1 MKEMKVALV
10 TGAASGMGRISAKRL
25 AADGVH
31 VAAVDVNAEG
41 LNELKQESNN
51 ISVFP
56 CDLSDSNAVK
66 SMVQQVQSEVGSID
80 RVTNAGAIMPFGK
93 IADLSAESI
102 NQLMRINYE
111 GTVNIVA
118 NILPAMVEKD
128 AGQIILFGSIAGT
141 CPVENMSAYSASKA
155 AVNMY
160 GEILAK
166 ELEDT
171 NIRVLL
177 VCPAVTDTPL
187 MRFVDETDAPESIR
201 KSVKGGKLNDP
212 EEVVSAIERDIL
224 TDKIICYPT
233 PDALYATR
241 IRRFFPN
248 YWWKLLKKNS

>member
-224 TDKIICYPT
+224 TDKVICYPT

-248 YWWKLLKKNS
+248 YWWKMLKKNS

>member
-201 KSVKGGKLNDP
+201 KSVMGGKLNDP
-212 EEVVSAIERDIL
+212 EEVVSAIERDVL
-224 TDKIICYPT
+224 TYKIICYPT

>member
-10 TGAASGMGRISAKRL
+10 AGAASGMGRISAKRL

-224 TDKIICYPT
+224 TDKVICYPT

>member
-51 ISVFP
+51 ISVFS

-201 KSVKGGKLNDP
+201 KSVN
-212 EEVVSAIERDIL
+212 
-224 TDKIICYPT
+224 
-233 PDALYATR
+233 
-241 IRRFFPN
+241 
-248 YWWKLLKKNS
+248 LKKL

>member
-224 TDKIICYPT
+224 TDKVICYPT

>member
-201 KSVKGGKLNDP
+201 KSVMGGKLNDP

>member
-224 TDKIICYPT
+224 TDKIICYAT

>member
-1 MKEMKVALV
+1 MEDMKVALV

-25 AADGVH
+25 AADGVR

-41 LNELKQESNN
+41 LNELIQESNN
-51 ISVFP
+51 ISAFP
-56 CDLSDSNAVK
+56 CDLSDLNAVK
-66 SMVQQVQSEVGSID
+66 SMVQQVQSEVGFID

-93 IADLSAESI
+93 IVDLSAESI

-171 NIRVLL
+171 NVRVLL

-224 TDKIICYPT
+224 TDKVICYPT

>member
-1 MKEMKVALV
+1 MSELKVALV
-10 TGAASGMGRISAKRL
+10 TGAASGMGRISSKRL

-31 VAAVDVNAEG
+31 VAAVDVNEKG
-41 LNELKQESNN
+41 LSELKQESNN
-51 ISVFP
+51 ISTFP

-80 RVTNAGAIMPFGK
+80 RVTNAGAIMPLGRV
-93 IADLSAESI
+93 ADLSAESI

-118 NILPAMVEKD
+118 NVLPQMIERD
-128 AGQIILFGSIAGT
+128 SGQIILFGSIAGT
-141 CPVENMSAYSASKA
+141 CPVEHMSAYSASKA

-171 NIRVLL
+171 NIRVML
-177 VCPAVTDTPL
+177 VCPAITDTPL
-187 MRFVDETDAPESIR
+187 MRFVDETDSADVI
-201 KSVKGGKLNDP
+201 KSAVEKGMLCDP
-212 EEVVSAIERDIL
+212 EEVVDQIEKDIL

-233 PDALYATR
+233 KEAVYATR

-248 YWWKLLKKNS
+248 YWWKLVAKNS